1 MRFLS
6 FRKISS
12 TDMVLNEQELVCP
25 NFINLSMHEIKKRII
40 WAIGLQ
46 LLDNSSALGC
56 RTEHGTVYIYK
67 N

>member
-6 FRKISS
+6 FCKISS

-25 NFINLSMHEIKKRII
+25 NFINLSMREIKKIII
-40 WAIGLQ
+40 WASW
-46 LLDNSSALGC
+46 LDNSSALGC

-67 N
+67 NLGY